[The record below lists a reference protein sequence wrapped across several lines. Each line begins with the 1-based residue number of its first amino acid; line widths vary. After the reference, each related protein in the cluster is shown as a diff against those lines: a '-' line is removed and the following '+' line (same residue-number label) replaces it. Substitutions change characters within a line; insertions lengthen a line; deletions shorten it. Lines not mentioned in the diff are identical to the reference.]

1 MAIIPRTHLFAKSA
15 KGSRTGWT
23 NLVPDVTMYAFP
35 PGKSSS
41 PPRSELAKAF
51 DECERKG
58 GTMALSDDL
67 KDYIAKNSDT
77 KTAIPDQHSV
87 IIVGETHA
95 PTEDTTG
102 KSAVR
107 TNSST
112 RLVQELLFDPKF
124 RYYGSEYLDNA
135 GPERRSVR
143 QFLRDGTLPPKYD
156 PSKDAD
162 IGAVEK
168 KQRIFLNRQ
177 APILE
182 NIREHPRYVLNI
194 ATDATGSARDARMA
208 MHFFE
213 EVKDRKLNHTVP
225 GILLVGS
232 FHAART
238 PYKSWPTMRMILE
251 KHGYQCVSI
260 QIMTDYTATDGVQDD
275 RVVSVDTKLDDIKP
289 ADVIRLTSLVS
300 ETPITF
306 PTDRKWDGKQ
316 SPFRK
321 VTHGYQKSSI
331 AEQYDYI
338 VLEKA

>member
-1 MAIIPRTHLFAKSA
+1 
-15 KGSRTGWT
+15 
-23 NLVPDVTMYAFP
+23 
-35 PGKSSS
+35 
-41 PPRSELAKAF
+41 
-51 DECERKG
+51 
-58 GTMALSDDL
+58 MALSDDL

-156 PSKDAD
+156 PSKDAG
-162 IGAVEK
+162 IGAVE
-168 KQRIFLNRQ
+168 RSRGFLNRQ

-238 PYKSWPTMRMILE
+238 PYETWPTMRMILE
-251 KHGYQCVSI
+251 KHGSQCVSI
-260 QIMTDYTATDGVQDD
+260 QIMTDNTATMGCRTTASFPWTRNWTTLSPQ
-275 RVVSVDTKLDDIKP
+275 
-289 ADVIRLTSLVS
+289 TS
-300 ETPITF
+300 F
-306 PTDRKWDGKQ
+306 
-316 SPFRK
+316 
-321 VTHGYQKSSI
+321 
-331 AEQYDYI
+331 A
-338 VLEKA
+338 